1 MGMLQE
7 VKEDVQKGRHKRFE
21 EVYKKIVKMVN
32 KSKKNKDYG
41 SDCEA
46 KDDQQPFVVNYMLLY
61 EEVKVVEV

>member
-7 VKEDVQKGRHKRFE
+7 IKEDVEKGRHKRFE
-21 EVYKKIVKMVN
+21 EVYKKIVKMVD

-41 SDCEA
+41 SNQEA

-61 EEVKVVEV
+61 KEVKVVEV